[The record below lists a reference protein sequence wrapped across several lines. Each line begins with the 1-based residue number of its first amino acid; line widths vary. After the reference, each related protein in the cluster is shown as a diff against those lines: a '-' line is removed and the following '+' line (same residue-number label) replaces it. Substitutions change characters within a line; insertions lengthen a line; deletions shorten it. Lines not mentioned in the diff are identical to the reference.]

1 MAKGNNSY
9 QIDAEKF
16 LNRKERKQL
25 LKATKDKADLDLL
38 NGRKTWVVRYMLIDL
53 AFYSGLRG
61 AELADLQI
69 GDFTLTGSTHNL
81 IVRKGKGDKKRTVY
95 IDKELVKHLKEYI
108 TMKRTT
114 FNEETKNDSPL
125 FEGRN
130 GNHVQPITLMKSF
143 KIAIKNAG
151 IAEHYS
157 IHSARHTYATYLLQ
171 DCKNLKY
178 VQKQLG
184 HSNISMTALYSDI
197 AHEESA
203 KLAEMI
209 TRD

>member
-1 MAKGNNSY
+1 MTKGNNSY

-16 LNRKERKQL
+16 LNRAERKQL
-25 LKATKDKADLDLL
+25 LKATKEKADLDLL
-38 NGRKTWVVRYMLIDL
+38 KGRQSWVARYMLVDL
-53 AFYSGLRG
+53 ALYSGLRV
-61 AELADLQI
+61 AELADLKI
-69 GDFTLTGSTHNL
+69 GDLTLTGSTPNL

-108 TMKRTT
+108 TYKRTT
-114 FNEETKNDSPL
+114 LKEDINDDSPL
-125 FEGRN
+125 FTGRGGKN
-130 GNHVQPITLMKSF
+130 VQPITLMKSF
-143 KIAIKNAG
+143 QVATKHAG
-151 IAEHYS
+151 LPKHYS

-184 HSNISMTALYSDI
+184 HANISMTALYSDI
-197 AHEESA
+197 APEENS